1 MLYYNII
8 NNCGY
13 PNRRRGVLMNERN
26 ATLKKIFILVLL
38 AITIILAG
46 TLGTYAYFML
56 NLGREERQKLTLT
69 SGTLA
74 LVFEDNSDGV
84 NATLSLGESV
94 TKEFKIRN
102 IGSQDVKTSMLF
114 NDMINTYIEESLSY
128 KLEYKTSEE
137 GAWIP
142 LETASANVPNALI
155 PSDRNLAKDLEIP
168 ARAVYYYKL
177 TITFNNLDDIDQKG
191 DLDAIFASKFKL
203 GEATY
208 DPGFIPKTV
217 MAILN
222 GHPVKGINEGNPNFA
237 MPATTDEGMFALED
251 DYGTSYYYRG
261 AVENNYVKFGD
272 FYWRI
277 VRINGDGSLRII
289 YDGTQGYANGANDTG
304 RLAYTEQPF
313 NANHDDTKYVGWM
326 FGGAQGETSSS
337 KSQAQTNETN
347 SDLKT
352 IIDSWYKENIVDKN
366 LDAHIADEIFCN
378 DRTVP
383 GKEITGWNI
392 DTGLGYGSNYIGYG
406 ATART
411 NVFNTDESKVQ
422 PRFTCPQKNDAFT
435 VSDEEKGNG
444 DLIYPVGLITAD
456 EVLAAGS
463 GKYLTAN
470 ESYYLYKGPFYW
482 TMTPGYTNTK
492 SAGEFMVHSLGIVNN
507 FVYDE
512 NCAVAPVINL
522 KPDYVQIMIGDGTIN
537 NPYREADIK

>member
-1 MLYYNII
+1 
-8 NNCGY
+8 
-13 PNRRRGVLMNERN
+13 MNERN
-26 ATLKKIFILVLL
+26 ATLKKIFIFVLL

-84 NATLSLGESV
+84 NATLSLGESI

-102 IGSQDVKTSMLF
+102 IGSQDVKTNMLF

-142 LETASANVPNALI
+142 LEKASANVPNALI

-444 DLIYPVGLITAD
+444 DLTYPVGLITVD
-456 EVLAAGS
+456 EALAAGS
-463 GKYLTAN
+463 GKNVTTN
-470 ESYYLYKGPFYW
+470 TSYYLYKGPFYW
-482 TMTPGYTNTK
+482 TMSPGYTNTK

-522 KPDYVQIMIGDGTIN
+522 KPDYVQTMIGDGTIN
-537 NPYREADIK
+537 NPYRETDIK

>member
-1 MLYYNII
+1 MYYNII

-26 ATLKKIFILVLL
+26 ATLKKIFIFVLL

-84 NATLSLGESV
+84 NATLSLGESI

-102 IGSQDVKTSMLF
+102 IGSQDVKTNMLF

-142 LETASANVPNALI
+142 LEKASANVPNALI

-444 DLIYPVGLITAD
+444 DLTYPVGLITVD
-456 EVLAAGS
+456 EALAAGS
-463 GKYLTAN
+463 GKNVTTN
-470 ESYYLYKGPFYW
+470 TSYYLYKGPFYW
-482 TMTPGYTNTK
+482 TMSPGYTNTK

-522 KPDYVQIMIGDGTIN
+522 KPDYVQTMIGDGTIN
-537 NPYREADIK
+537 NPYRETDIK

>member
-1 MLYYNII
+1 MYYNII

-26 ATLKKIFILVLL
+26 ATLKKIFIFVLL

-84 NATLSLGESV
+84 NATLSLGESI

-102 IGSQDVKTSMLF
+102 IGSQDVKTNMLF

-142 LETASANVPNALI
+142 LEKASANVPNALI

-444 DLIYPVGLITAD
+444 DLTYPVGLITVD
-456 EVLAAGS
+456 EALAAGS
-463 GKYLTAN
+463 GKNVTTN
-470 ESYYLYKGPFYW
+470 TSYYLYKGPFYW
-482 TMTPGYTNTK
+482 TMSPGYTNTK
-492 SAGEFMVHSLGIVNN
+492 SAGEFMVHSIGIVNN

-522 KPDYVQIMIGDGTIN
+522 KPDYVQTMIGDGTIN
-537 NPYREADIK
+537 NPYRETDIK